1 MSAEYRVHLQIRQSG
16 TGEYPATSDP
26 LPGFVLQGRTVA
38 KATDVARSV
47 ARKPIESY
55 REHGDPLPRGLRP
68 LTTQV
73 IELDVPVGVREAIWK
88 RE

>member
-1 MSAEYRVHLQIRQSG
+1 MSAQYRVHLQVRQSE

-26 LPGFVLQGRTVA
+26 LPDRVVQGRTVA
-38 KATDVARSV
+38 EATDVARSV

-55 REHGDPLPRGLRP
+55 REHGDPLPRGLRL

>member
-1 MSAEYRVHLQIRQSG
+1 MSAQYRVHLQ
-16 TGEYPATSDP
+16 P
-26 LPGFVLQGRTVA
+26 LA
-38 KATDVARSV
+38 
-47 ARKPIESY
+47 
-55 REHGDPLPRGLRP
+55 RGLRP